1 MCHVDRCGKALY
13 HEAGGNDYGPILAYY
28 RISHKMAIRKVRRLW
43 RWNMGVSTE
52 NVVYNRFYN
61 RFYKLFST
69 TLSAQS
75 LGAFV
80 PLNFEGNGPIVVV
93 TLTFLNH

>member
-1 MCHVDRCGKALY
+1 
-13 HEAGGNDYGPILAYY
+13 
-28 RISHKMAIRKVRRLW
+28 
-43 RWNMGVSTE
+43 MGVSTE